1 MASHH
6 AIGTGRI
13 SATLARG
20 GDDPDRL
27 LDTVAEL
34 IEDCGLRVMARK
46 FVAFPNGGQT
56 LVWILAESHLVLH
69 HWRQE
74 GFATIDL
81 HVCDYHA
88 SNREKAKALKASL
101 ETFCYLP
108 GTERWQEVLVE
119 DPRSQ
124 DSTEVGLPPEAASGR
139 SPTAAIK

>member
-6 AIGTGRI
+6 VIGTGRI
-13 SATLARG
+13 SATLATA

-34 IEDCGLRVMARK
+34 IVDCGLRVMAQK

-56 LVWILAESHLVLH
+56 LVWILAESHLVIH

-81 HVCDYHA
+81 HVCDYRA
-88 SNREKAKALKASL
+88 SNREKAKALTASL
-101 ETFCYLP
+101 ERFCYRP
-108 GTERWQEVLVE
+108 GTERWQEIVVE

-124 DSTEVGLPPEAASGR
+124 DPTELGLPSGTPAGR